1 MLGFILSKMNL
12 LILVVAIFAIVSYF
26 ATSFIIVT
34 MDKEAQ
40 IVVDRAKR
48 MADSLVNSPSY
59 CDSVRYAIPSSLSVS
74 GGEQFYAMKISTSDI
89 PESGEGGK
97 EMKYLMFQIFK
108 RKDRAHAIATDSFIT
123 SATIRMF
130 GELDGVWSEVQDGVF
145 ADPQAAVPTN
155 EIIFVK
161 EVVGGQPI
169 VYIIPCNSGTCV
181 ADKDA
186 IGKMESVHPPN
197 PPDDEEGGF
206 RC

>member
-12 LILVVAIFAIVSYF
+12 LILVVAVFAIVSYF
-26 ATSFIIVT
+26 TTSFILVT
-34 MDKEAQ
+34 IDKEAQ

-59 CDSVRYAIPSSLSVS
+59 CDSVRYALPPALSVS
-74 GGEQFYAMKISTSDI
+74 GGEQFYVMKISASDI
-89 PESGEGGK
+89 SESGAGEK
-97 EMKYLMFQIFK
+97 ELKYLVFQIFR
-108 RKDRAHAIATDSFIT
+108 RKDPAHAIAADSFIT

-130 GELDGVWSEVQDGVF
+130 GETDGVWGEVTDGVF

-169 VYIIPCNSGTCV
+169 VYIIPCNSGTCT
-181 ADKDA
+181 ADKDRV
-186 IGKMESVHPPN
+186 GKDFVRAQNLP
-197 PPDDEEGGF
+197 DEEGGF